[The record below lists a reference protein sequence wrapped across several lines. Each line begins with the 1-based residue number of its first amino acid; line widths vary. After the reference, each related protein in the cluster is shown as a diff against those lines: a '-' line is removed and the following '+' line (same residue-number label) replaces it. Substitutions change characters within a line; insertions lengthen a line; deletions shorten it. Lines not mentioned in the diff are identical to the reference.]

1 MPRPRLLRR
10 PPLAAARRRL
20 SVLALALLLTA
31 CGKPADVGSRGD
43 DAAPDGLVE
52 VAAFDTTQITGVAVA
67 GARLFVNAP
76 HWGTRPAAAVMEVL
90 EDGTTRPYP
99 DATWNAQAGSPR
111 QRFVCVQ
118 SVYVDPRNPGTLWI
132 LDPASPGFQGVVPGG
147 AKLVAVDLATDTVVR
162 TIAFDAR
169 TAPTG
174 SYLNDVR
181 VDAAQATAYLTDSNL
196 GALVVVDLATGE
208 ARRVLDAHPSTAP
221 DTSYVLRPGGRPLD
235 GPDGTPV
242 RIASDGLALSPDD
255 AFLYYHALTGTHL
268 YRVPTAA
275 LAATAAAPATLGAG
289 VEDLGPTV
297 ATDGMIMDAKGRLYH
312 SAIER
317 DAVVRR
323 LPDGRLE
330 TVVEDARLKWP
341 DSFALA
347 ADDMLYVTTSQIHL
361 MPQYNDGQSLRT
373 EPYRVFRLDPD
384 VETSARP

>member
-1 MPRPRLLRR
+1 MPQPRLLRR
-10 PPLAAARRRL
+10 SSSAAVRL
-20 SVLALALLLTA
+20 LPALALALCLAA

-43 DAAPDGLVE
+43 DAEAAPGGLVE

-67 GARLFVNAP
+67 GGRLFVNAP
-76 HWGTRPAAAVMEVL
+76 HWRTRPAAAVMEVL
-90 EDGTTRPYP
+90 ADGATRPYP
-99 DATWNAQAGSPR
+99 DATWNAQTGSPR

-118 SVYVDPRNPGTLWI
+118 SVYVDPRNPATLWI

-147 AKLVAVDLATDTVVR
+147 AKLVEVDLATDTVVR

-169 TAPTG
+169 IAPTG

-181 VDAAQATAYLTDSNL
+181 VDAAQTTAYLTDSNL

-208 ARRVLDAHPSTAP
+208 ARRVLDGHPSTAP

-242 RIASDGLALSPDD
+242 RIASDGLALSPDG
-255 AFLYYHALTGTHL
+255 AFLYYHALTGTRL

-275 LAATAAAPATLGAG
+275 LADADPATLGAE
-289 VEDLGPTV
+289 VDDLGPTV
-297 ATDGMIMDAKGRLYH
+297 ATDGMIMDADARLYH
-312 SAIER
+312 TAIER

-347 ADDMLYVTTSQIHL
+347 ADGTLYVTTSQLHL
-361 MPQYNDGQSLRT
+361 MPQYNDGQRLRT

-384 VETSARP
+384 AAAAMP